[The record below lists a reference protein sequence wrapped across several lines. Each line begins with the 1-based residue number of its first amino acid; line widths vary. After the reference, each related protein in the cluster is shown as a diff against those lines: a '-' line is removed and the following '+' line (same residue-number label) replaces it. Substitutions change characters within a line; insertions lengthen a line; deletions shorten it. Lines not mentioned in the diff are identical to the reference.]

1 MTRLS
6 DEQVLAAAKHGDNS
20 YQWGQR
26 HDRTLKESETG
37 SIAVT
42 RDAMGDLKE
51 TEISASQKMLSAV
64 SGSLLTSL
72 LGKVLHPISA
82 RIVGLIFTQ

>member
-6 DEQVLAAAKHGDNS
+6 DESVPATAKHGDNT
-20 YQWGQR
+20 YPWGQR
-26 HDRTLKESETG
+26 HDRTLNESDIG

-42 RDAMGDLKE
+42 RDAMEDPKE
-51 TEISASQKMLSAV
+51 TEISAPQKMLSAV

-72 LGKVLHPISA
+72 LGKVSHPVSV
-82 RIVGLIFTQ
+82 RIAGLT